1 MDELRTCGTCHEQR
15 PLAMFYLGIERRKA
29 AKGKPNLMWCRPCHR
44 AYLARRR
51 QPRADYVDRIKR
63 ENGCAD
69 CGIHSEHTEIF
80 DLDRRGSCLAV
91 DGTWSYGGEP
101 RPSSR
106 DEAWLA
112 RYRFDRE
119 TALRLAAEA
128 VDAITFN
135 GRTLAHWDDHSMQPA
150 AFQKGAK

>member
-80 DLDRRGSCLAV
+80 DLDHLPGSVKVKSVSVLVTNGPMEALVAEVAKCEVVCANCHRVRSKARGNA
-91 DGTWSYGGEP
+91 SYG
-101 RPSSR
+101 R
-106 DEAWLA
+106 D
-112 RYRFDRE
+112 R
-119 TALRLAAEA
+119 
-128 VDAITFN
+128 V
-135 GRTLAHWDDHSMQPA
+135 
-150 AFQKGAK
+150 